1 MKALRKC
8 LKEEVEN
15 NKKMTERVKELEIT
29 VQSKEDT
36 LESLQM
42 NNQRL
47 VVRIETL
54 QQKEKAMPEGNSGG
68 GWGSSLFGGSN
79 AVA

>member
-1 MKALRKC
+1 MSCTEQKCQETYAKMKALRKC

-36 LESLQM
+36 LESL
-42 NNQRL
+42 
-47 VVRIETL
+47 
-54 QQKEKAMPEGNSGG
+54 
-68 GWGSSLFGGSN
+68 
-79 AVA
+79 